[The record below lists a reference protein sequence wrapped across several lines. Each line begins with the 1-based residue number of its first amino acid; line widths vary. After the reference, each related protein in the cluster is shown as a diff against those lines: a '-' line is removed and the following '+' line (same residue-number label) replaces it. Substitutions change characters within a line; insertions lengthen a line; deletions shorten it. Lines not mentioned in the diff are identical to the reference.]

1 MSTMLQVE
9 RRQTKTKGELRKL
22 RQEGKI
28 PGVIYGKQVKEATPL
43 AVDEKQVMHILR
55 HHPNAVL
62 EIQVPSGGTQ
72 PVMLG
77 ELQRDPLSKQVIH
90 IDFHQISMTEKVKT
104 AVRVELSGDAPGAR
118 EGGILQILQHEIEIQ
133 CLPSRIPESVVVDVS
148 NLQIGENV
156 LLENLELPEGVEARA
171 DSDLVIV
178 TILAPQKEL
187 SEEEAVEEE
196 KAVDAAE
203 KRSEEAKMEDISTS
217 V

>member
-9 RRQTKTKGELRKL
+9 RRQSKTKGELRKL

-28 PGVIYGKQVKEATPL
+28 PGVIYGKQVKESTPL
-43 AVDEKQVMHILR
+43 SVDEKQVLHILR

-77 ELQRDPLSKQVIH
+77 ELQRHPISKHIIH
-90 IDFHQISMTEKVKT
+90 IDFHQINMNEKVKT
-104 AVRVELSGDAPGAR
+104 SVRVELSGDAPGAK

-148 NLQIGENV
+148 HLQIGENV
-156 LLENLELPEGVEARA
+156 LLDHLKLPEGVEARA

-187 SEEEAVEEE
+187 SEAEAVEEE
-196 KAVDAAE
+196 KAIDAAE

-217 V
+217 L